1 MTTRLKALA
10 AATAVAATVTTV
22 AGTALAQ
29 PSAPQFLQV
38 TEKEWQITL
47 SRAGVKKGKVFVE
60 LVNFGTD
67 NHDLVMLSNKKGS
80 KQIAFKAIEPNAR
93 SEKALTLVA
102 GKYALW
108 CSLPGHKARG
118 MKTTLVVRS

>member
-22 AGTALAQ
+22 AGTAHAQ

-47 SRAGVKKGKVFVE
+47 SRASVKKGKVFVE

-67 NHDLVMLSNKKGS
+67 NHDLVLRSNRKGARPLS
-80 KQIAFKAIEPNAR
+80 FKAIAPNAR
-93 SEKALTLVA
+93 SEKALTLLP
-102 GKYALW
+102 GRYALW

-118 MKTTLVVRS
+118 MRTTLVVRS

>member
-1 MTTRLKALA
+1 MTMRTKALTAAAVA
-10 AATAVAATVTTV
+10 AATATAVV
-22 AGTALAQ
+22 GNALAQ

-47 SRAGVKKGKVFVE
+47 SRASVKKGKVFVE

-67 NHDLVMLSNKKGS
+67 NHDLVLLSNKKGA
-80 KQIAFKAIEPNAR
+80 KPLTFKVIDPNAR

-108 CSLPGHKARG
+108 CSLPGHKERG